1 MNEQIRKIANETGMT
16 LIDSSVW
23 TKVVERFA
31 RALIDECTTVVKE
44 KTDTT
49 HAYTTFDLN
58 MIQATIGKSASA
70 IQEHFGDKHGN

>member
-1 MNEQIRKIANETGMT
+1 MNERIREIANETGMT
-16 LIDSSVW
+16 LIDSGVW

-31 RALIDECTTVVKE
+31 RALIDECTTVVKHN
-44 KTDTT
+44 TDTT

-58 MIQATIGKSASA
+58 MIQATIAKSASA